1 MNHDIVLK
9 NLDEIIFD
17 RLRLEAE
24 QQGLDITTLILSMI
38 KQSLGLDNI
47 SDKTYPELE
56 SLSGTW
62 TVNDF
67 EEFKNNTSGFEKI
80 DENLWK

>member
-17 RLRLEAE
+17 RLKLEAE
-24 QQGLDITTLILSMI
+24 KQGLDITTLVLSMI